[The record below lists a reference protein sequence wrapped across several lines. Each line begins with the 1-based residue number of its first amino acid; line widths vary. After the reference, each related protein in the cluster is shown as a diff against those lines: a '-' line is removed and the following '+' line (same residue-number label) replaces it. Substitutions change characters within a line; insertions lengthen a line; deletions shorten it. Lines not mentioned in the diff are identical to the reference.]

1 MQTQP
6 RSSHQL
12 WISLNDSC
20 WPIVTVMLSSIF
32 FLIRQKTQSLL
43 LIICIRHTG
52 QFIFLLL
59 YELFTTIFLKYSN
72 YSKTIF
78 CSEWWIACS
87 QNEDCEYVLKI
98 KLQFCSN
105 FHRHKSI
112 EKKIFLHQCV
122 EDKTAEAIGAHQEL
136 SETQRIS
143 RAWGTQNW
151 KYKYLSCWINY
162 SFYLN
167 NLSLL

>member
-6 RSSHQL
+6 QNSHQL

-20 WPIVTVMLSSIF
+20 WSIVTIMLSSIF
-32 FLIRQKTQSLL
+32 FPIRQKTQSLL
-43 LIICIRHTG
+43 LIICIRHMG

-87 QNEDCEYVLKI
+87 QNEDCEYILKI

-112 EKKIFLHQCV
+112 EKKNLLASVRRRQNNWSNWDTPGILWNTKDFQGLSSP
-122 EDKTAEAIGAHQEL
+122 EL
-136 SETQRIS
+136 
-143 RAWGTQNW
+143 
-151 KYKYLSCWINY
+151 KV
-162 SFYLN
+162 
-167 NLSLL
+167 